1 MAALADSETQALFH
15 GNGGDQL
22 NMHIDVVAGH
32 AHLGALGQGDDAGN
46 VGGAEVELRTIA
58 IEERSMAATL
68 VLGKDV
74 NLTLKYLCLLYT
86 SPSPR
91 DRSLSRMP
99 SSA

>member
-46 VGGAEVELRTIA
+46 VGGAEVELRTIVV
-58 IEERSMAATL
+58 EERGI
-68 VLGKDV
+68 VRGQWFYRKDG
-74 NLTLKYLCLLYT
+74 TKKKT
-86 SPSPR
+86 SANGFR
-91 DRSLSRMP
+91 FIKRV
-99 SSA
+99 